1 MSNYEVNFPVLG
13 TGNELIWFD
22 YMPED
27 ILTKILDLVK
37 FPMIPRTDLIDPLKA
52 MGECI
57 TDLWDDTKK
66 RECWERIWRD
76 RQRYQSV
83 GMEPA
88 MFMHDVAV
96 VMDQPRETIQLVLD
110 VVYRPY
116 RAQIQK

>member
-1 MSNYEVNFPVLG
+1 MSNYEVDFPVVG
-13 TGNELIWFD
+13 TWFYD
-22 YMPED
+22 MPED

-37 FPMIPRTDLIDPLKA
+37 FPMIPGTDLIDPLEA
-52 MGECI
+52 MGECL

-88 MFMHDVAV
+88 SFMHDVAV
-96 VMDQPRETIQLVLD
+96 VMKQPQETIQLVLD

-116 RAQIQK
+116 RC